1 MKILYTDLLYNSSPQ
16 LAVDLPWKSQVS
28 LEVGKVYIP
37 EPRSFPD
44 HVARDTSQNGGQDH
58 VAGDTSQNGGQD
70 HVAGDTSH
78 NGGQDHMAGDTSQ
91 NGGRDHVVWDTKQIG
106 TQKTEESEEKDHATE
121 PKNFGAYNTNE
132 KERGEKEEKEA
143 ERREKEGERREKEE
157 ERRDCGA
164 PCKYC
169 LFLVSGHTK
178 IILAF
183 QDKATLMVSIKT
195 YHLNWK
201 YN

>member
-1 MKILYTDLLYNSSPQ
+1 MKILYTDLLYSSSPQ

-58 VAGDTSQNGGQD
+58 VAGDTS
-70 HVAGDTSH
+70 H
-78 NGGQDHMAGDTSQ
+78 NGGQDHIVGDTSQ

-106 TQKTEESEEKDHATE
+106 AQKTEESEEKDHATE

-143 ERREKEGERREKEE
+143 ERREKEE

-201 YN
+201 YNEIIV